1 MQAVSISVNPCLNEI
16 LEFPQRNEYNK
27 TMGQIKILDRNMVNM
42 IAAGEVIERPASV
55 VKELMENSID
65 AGATEINVHIEDGGR
80 KLIRVVD
87 NGCGMDDEDL
97 ALAFEPHATSKL
109 KTSADL
115 LNISTMGFR
124 GEALAS
130 VAAVAK
136 VTIISR
142 CPDLLQAGRIEID
155 CGSRDD
161 VRPCSA
167 DTGTTVEVRNL
178 FYKMPARK
186 KFLRT
191 ANTEMTH
198 IIEQFTRIALA
209 HTDICM
215 TLFHND
221 RELYRLPGGWGAR
234 RRIGNLFSADLA
246 QSLLE
251 LQSTERNLKL
261 SALLCRSESG
271 RANARFQYFFLNGR
285 FIRDKFLSHAVREAY
300 RGLIEPDKYP
310 MVFLFLQMPPQN
322 FDVNVHP
329 TKIEVRFDD
338 SNLVYSQIL
347 ALVREKLLSID
358 LDIQAKLPK
367 TDQISISQESQETKQ
382 QITSAMAEFFS
393 QNRQG
398 TAPQRHFDFSK
409 VAKKSDSAAVEQRD
423 RFYDESALQTAP
435 VPQYLQIHDS
445 YIISQTEDGFLIIDQ
460 HALHERIIYE
470 DLCRR
475 LASDSGAKLQSQK
488 LLIPESF
495 ELTDAGAQ
503 ILEANKD
510 LLERLGIELEP
521 FGPGIWAVQSFPSL
535 LSGVKPVE
543 FLIDLLDV
551 LADSVGKIDSE
562 RLLHKVLDLA
572 ACKAAVKAGQKLN
585 HAEISELLS
594 DKNAIQRVSRC
605 PHGRP
610 TAIKFS
616 LAELEKQFKRT

>member
-1 MQAVSISVNPCLNEI
+1 
-16 LEFPQRNEYNK
+16 
-27 TMGQIKILDRNMVNM
+27 MGQIKVLDQNMVNM

-55 VKELMENSID
+55 VKELVENSLD
-65 AGATEINVHIEDGGR
+65 AGATEINVYVEDGGI
-80 KLIRVVD
+80 KLIHVVD
-87 NGCGMDDEDL
+87 NGCGMDSDDL

-109 KTSADL
+109 KVIADL

-130 VAAVAK
+130 IAAIAK
-136 VTIISR
+136 VAITSR
-142 CPDLLQAGRIEID
+142 CTDSIEAARIEID
-155 CGSRDD
+155 CG
-161 VRPCSA
+161 VKNNVQPCSG
-167 DTGTTVEVRNL
+167 DTGTTIEVRNL

-209 HTDICM
+209 HTDINM
-215 TLFHND
+215 NLFHND
-221 RELYRLPGGWGAR
+221 RELYRLAAGLGVR
-234 RRIGNLFSADLA
+234 QRIGNLFSAELA

-261 SALLCRSESG
+261 SALLCRSQSG
-271 RANARFQYFFLNGR
+271 KANAKFQYFFLNGR
-285 FIRDKFLSHAVREAY
+285 FIRDKFLSAAVREAY

-310 MVFLFLQMPPQN
+310 IVFLFLQMPPQS

-347 ALVREKLLSID
+347 ALVREKLLSLD

-367 TDQISISQESQETKQ
+367 SGQIPSSQESQDIKQ
-382 QITSAMAEFFS
+382 SITGAMAEFFS

-398 TAPQRHFDFSK
+398 AAGQRNFDFSK
-409 VAKKSDSAAVEQRD
+409 IAQKSDSAAGQQRE
-423 RFYDESALQTAP
+423 RFYDELQTAP
-435 VPQYLQIHDS
+435 VSLYLQIHDS
-445 YIISQTEDGFLIIDQ
+445 YIITQTEDGFLIIDQ

-475 LASDSGAKLQSQK
+475 LASDIGAKLESQK
-488 LLIPESF
+488 LLVPESF

-510 LLERLGIELEP
+510 LLQRLGIELEP

-543 FLIDLLDV
+543 FIIDMLDV

-562 RLLHKVLDLA
+562 RLLHKILDLA
-572 ACKAAVKAGQKLN
+572 ACKTAVKAGQKLS
-585 HAEISELLS
+585 HAEISKLLS

>member
-1 MQAVSISVNPCLNEI
+1 
-16 LEFPQRNEYNK
+16 
-27 TMGQIKILDRNMVNM
+27 MGQIKVLDQNMVNM

-55 VKELMENSID
+55 VKELVENSID
-65 AGATEINVHIEDGGR
+65 AGATEINVYIEDGGI

-87 NGCGMDDEDL
+87 NGCGMDSEDL

-109 KTSADL
+109 KTIADL

-130 VAAVAK
+130 IAAVAK
-136 VTIISR
+136 VAIISR
-142 CPDLLQAGRIEID
+142 CTDSIEAGKIEID
-155 CGSRDD
+155 CGVEDN

-167 DTGTTVEVRNL
+167 SPGTTVEVRNL
-178 FYKMPARK
+178 FYKLPARK

-209 HTDICM
+209 HTDISM
-215 TLFHND
+215 MLFHND
-221 RELYRLPGGWGAR
+221 RELYRLPADLGTKQ
-234 RRIGNLFSADLA
+234 RIGSLFSADLA
-246 QSLLE
+246 ASLLE

-261 SALLCRSESG
+261 TALLCRPENG
-271 RANARFQYFFLNGR
+271 RANAKFQYFFLNGR
-285 FIRDKFLSHAVREAY
+285 FIRDKFLSAAVREAY

-310 MVFLFLQMPPQN
+310 VVFLFLQMPPQN

-329 TKIEVRFDD
+329 TKIEVRFDN

-347 ALVREKLLSID
+347 ALVREKLLSVD
-358 LDIQAKLPK
+358 LNVQAKLPK
-367 TDQISISQESQETKQ
+367 SDQIPPSQESQDVRRS
-382 QITSAMAEFFS
+382 ITNAMTEFFS

-398 TAPQRHFDFSK
+398 DAPQRHFDFSK
-409 VAKKSDSAAVEQRD
+409 IAQRSDSAAVEQREH
-423 RFYDESALQTAP
+423 FYEKGDLQAAP
-435 VPQYLQIHDS
+435 APQYLQIHDS
-445 YIISQTEDGFLIIDQ
+445 YIITQTEDGFLIIDQ

-470 DLCRR
+470 ELCRR
-475 LASDSGAKLQSQK
+475 LASDSGAKLESQK
-488 LLIPESF
+488 LLIPESL
-495 ELTDAGAQ
+495 ELTDAGVQ
-503 ILEANKD
+503 VLEANKN

-521 FGPGIWAVQSFPSL
+521 FGPGIWAVQSFPSI

-551 LADSVGKIDSE
+551 LTDSVGKIDSE
-562 RLLHKVLDLA
+562 RLLHKILDLA
-572 ACKAAVKAGQKLN
+572 ACKTAVKAGQKLS
-585 HAEISELLS
+585 HAEISKLLT
-594 DKNAIQRVSRC
+594 DKNTIERVSRC

-610 TAIKFS
+610 TTIKFS